1 LKFNQA
7 NNLIEPVGMRT
18 QCIAGWHRTRRHCPC
33 RPLLSVTYANDVLA
47 TALPLSVVSLAA
59 PKLFVATETTR
70 NRENSGRLEWL
81 PLDRVS
87 SVL

>member
-1 LKFNQA
+1 
-7 NNLIEPVGMRT
+7 MRT
-18 QCIAGWHRTRRHCPC
+18 QLYSRLASYTAALARAGLYFQSLTQMMFWQP
-33 RPLLSVTYANDVLA
+33 P
-47 TALPLSVVSLAA
+47 LPLSVVSLAA
-59 PKLFVATETTR
+59 PKLFVADRNDE